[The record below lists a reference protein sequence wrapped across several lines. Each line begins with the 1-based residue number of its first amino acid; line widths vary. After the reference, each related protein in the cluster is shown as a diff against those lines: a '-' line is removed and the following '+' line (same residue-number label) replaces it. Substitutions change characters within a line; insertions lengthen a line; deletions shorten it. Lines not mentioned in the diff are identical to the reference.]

1 MDVDE
6 GYVFFGT
13 PLEREEDL
21 SRKQKKQAGDEG
33 KLRLAT
39 TTQQEVSLNL
49 VVM

>member
-33 KLRLAT
+33 KLLRLAT
-39 TTQQEVSLNL
+39 TTQQEVSLSL
-49 VVM
+49 I